1 MVETAFGIEFGGLP
15 AVGLFGSHS
24 VSVVAVAAG
33 VGSYR
38 RLAAVDFAKQPQFS
52 TIGHLDG
59 IVAIADFIA
68 DGSVSA
74 TVLVAAVSGVD
85 ELAVVVVI
93 CCQLVD

>member
-59 IVAIADFIA
+59 IVVVIGAVVNR
-68 DGSVSA
+68 SVSA
-74 TVLVAAVSGVD
+74 GVLVAAVSGVD

>member
-24 VSVVAVAAG
+24 VSVVAVATG

-59 IVAIADFIA
+59 IAVVIGAVVNR
-68 DGSVSA
+68 SVSA
-74 TVLVAAVSGVD
+74 SVLVAAVSGVD
-85 ELAVVVVI
+85 ELAVVIII
-93 CCQLVD
+93 CRQLVD